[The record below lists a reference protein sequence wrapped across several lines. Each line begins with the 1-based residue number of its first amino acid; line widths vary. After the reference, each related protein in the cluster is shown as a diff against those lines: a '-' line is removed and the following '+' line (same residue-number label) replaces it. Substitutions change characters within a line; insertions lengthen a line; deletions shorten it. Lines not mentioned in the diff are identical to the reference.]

1 MQQPTQGEVMSTLRN
16 NHMPTRLHR
25 VAAGLVLSL
34 PLALA
39 VPLAQAQT
47 DAPPPKLAAG
57 SIETKA
63 SGRIELQPETHMPLF
78 VEFDRS
84 PALTQVL
91 ASALEAQG
99 VSTTTDRS
107 AAKAALF
114 IRGDV
119 VLMGGPV
126 FHKGAKVAMG
136 EATERTLAA
145 SAANRTPSAGEAAN
159 TAVGVALSAAALK
172 SATTPFWSG
181 LAVSRMA
188 DVLGEATGIK
198 GAFNTALTGD
208 PRGICLS
215 RCEDWKKVKQ
225 TAYAFV
231 TFTSPDGKQELRVLA
246 SAVSETLAPEEVVA
260 EALSKAVGAITP
272 LPASTKP

>member
-1 MQQPTQGEVMSTLRN
+1 
-16 NHMPTRLHR
+16 MPTLCSQHPLPRLR
-25 VAAGLVLSL
+25 RMAGELIVSL

-39 VPLAQAQT
+39 VPLAQAQA

-57 SIETKA
+57 SIQTQVN
-63 SGRIELQPETHMPLF
+63 GRIGLQPGAHMPPF

-99 VSTTTDRS
+99 VPTTTDRS
-107 AAKAALF
+107 AARSTLS

-119 VLMGGPV
+119 VLRGGPV
-126 FHKGAKVAMG
+126 FYKGAKVAMG
-136 EATERTLAA
+136 DATERTLAA
-145 SAANRTPSAGEAAN
+145 SAASRTPSAGEAAH
-159 TAVGVALSAAALK
+159 AAAGMALNAAALK
-172 SATTPFWSG
+172 SAATPFWSG

-188 DVLGEATGIK
+188 DVLGEVTGIK

-215 RCEDWKKVKQ
+215 RCEDWKKVEQ
-225 TAYAFV
+225 TAYGFV
-231 TFTSPDGKQELRVLA
+231 TFTSADGKQELRVRA
-246 SAVSETLAPEEVVA
+246 SAFSETLAPEEVVA
-260 EALSKAVGAITP
+260 EALSKAVGAITVV
-272 LPASTKP
+272 PAAGKP